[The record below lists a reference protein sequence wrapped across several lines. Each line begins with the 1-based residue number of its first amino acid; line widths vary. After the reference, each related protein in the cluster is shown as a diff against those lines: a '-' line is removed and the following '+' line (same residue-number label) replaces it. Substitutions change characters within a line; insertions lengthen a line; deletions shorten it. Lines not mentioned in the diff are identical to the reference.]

1 MCPHGYPQ
9 TPLHFAGIAGS
20 NFVKR
25 KEDLQFLDNVL
36 KTVLVAYK
44 DYFQEWFVEGPVHP

>member
-9 TPLHFAGIAGS
+9 APLHFAGIAGS

-25 KEDLQFLDNVL
+25 KEDLQFLDNVM